1 MRSRTLGQSVLVSL
15 LGLGLTGGQSAGTHC
30 ASHDPVKERAVR
42 HESHGL
48 EASGSPHTE
57 IEAEERTYSLF
68 MHRTAGM
75 GVITL
80 SVLSLMDR
88 LTGRRFKA
96 LRKGMGLVWLL
107 LGTHILV
114 NADPTHWP
122 IRAGFVESFSK
133 RGSGEWMQHKILS
146 LVPITIGI
154 YAVLSSP
161 QSHTQPSQLAM
172 LVGLMVLGG
181 LGLLFHEH
189 EHNPDRESRLIE
201 TQHQVMAT
209 TGLFSAAGAI
219 LDGLEGCTGRLKP
232 FLLPVGLILLGLE
245 LVLYT
250 E

>member
-1 MRSRTLGQSVLVSL
+1 MRSRTLGQCVVVSL
-15 LGLGLTGGQSAGTHC
+15 LGLGLTGVPIAGAHG
-30 ASHDPVKERAVR
+30 ASHDPVKAGSVH

-48 EASGSPHTE
+48 EARGSPHTE

-75 GVITL
+75 GMTSL
-80 SVLSLMDR
+80 GVLSLMDR
-88 LTGRRFKA
+88 LTERRFSA

-107 LGTHILV
+107 LGIHIMV
-114 NADPTHWP
+114 NADSTHWP
-122 IRAGFVESFSK
+122 IGAGFVESFSK
-133 RGSGEWMQHKILS
+133 RASGEWMQHKILS

-189 EHNPDRESRLIE
+189 EHNPDMESRLIE
-201 TQHQVMAT
+201 TQH
-209 TGLFSAAGAI
+209 
-219 LDGLEGCTGRLKP
+219 
-232 FLLPVGLILLGLE
+232 
-245 LVLYT
+245 
-250 E
+250 